1 MPKLHSSLGVFYFPK
16 NNTIKII
23 YFTDNKIYRLRGVMI
38 ILSSNSEMKEAKI
51 KKKYEQMAQST
62 NPKSKVL
69 KDCLMAFLVGGLI
82 CDVGQFV
89 HNIIAGFGYY
99 PEEQVS
105 SIVSI
110 IMVFIGALLTGT
122 GIYCKIAQF
131 GGAGTVVPI
140 TGFSNAVVSP
150 AIEFK
155 KEGFVFGVAAKMFT
169 IAGPVLVYGIGTSV
183 IIGIIYY
190 ITTLF

>member
-1 MPKLHSSLGVFYFPK
+1 MEF
-16 NNTIKII
+16 I
-23 YFTDNKIYRLRGVMI
+23 
-38 ILSSNSEMKEAKI
+38 
-51 KKKYEQMAQST
+51 QSIDLMGL
-62 NPKSKVL
+62 L
-69 KDCLMAFLVGGLI
+69 KCFVVGGII
-82 CDVGQFV
+82 CTIGQFIL
-89 HNIIAGFGYY
+89 NIMLRFGMD
-99 PEEQVS
+99 EEAAKQWLP
-105 SIVSI
+105 I
-110 IMVFIGALLTGT
+110 IMIFIGALLTGF
-122 GIYCKIAQF
+122 GVYDKIASF

-190 ITTLF
+190 ILGLLGIVE

>member
-1 MPKLHSSLGVFYFPK
+1 
-16 NNTIKII
+16 
-23 YFTDNKIYRLRGVMI
+23 MI
-38 ILSSNSEMKEAKI
+38 FFN
-51 KKKYEQMAQST
+51 
-62 NPKSKVL
+62 
-69 KDCLMAFLVGGLI
+69 AFIVGGII
-82 CDVGQFV
+82 CTIGQFIL
-89 HNIIAGFGYY
+89 NIMLRFGMD
-99 PEEQVS
+99 EEAAKQWLP
-105 SIVSI
+105 I
-110 IMVFIGALLTGT
+110 IMIFIGALLTGF
-122 GIYCKIAQF
+122 GVYDKIASF

-190 ITTLF
+190 ILGLLGIVE

>member
-1 MPKLHSSLGVFYFPK
+1 MSS
-16 NNTIKII
+16 
-23 YFTDNKIYRLRGVMI
+23 R
-38 ILSSNSEMKEAKI
+38 SEMKEEKI
-51 KKKYEQMAQST
+51 KKKYEKMAQDSA
-62 NPKSKVL
+62 PKSKVF

-82 CDVGQFV
+82 CDLGQLI
-89 HNIIAGFGYY
+89 HNIVAKFGF
-99 PEEQVS
+99 PEDQVN
-105 SIVSI
+105 SIVVI
-110 IMVFIGALLTGT
+110 LMIFIGALLTGT
-122 GIYCKIAQF
+122 GIYCKIACF

-183 IIGIIYY
+183 IIGIVYY
-190 ITTLF
+190 FISIF